1 MFPIA
6 ISPWLS
12 MGRAACIIV
21 DARRAGSIAAGGG
34 GEGVGSG
41 GGDSCLV
48 KLISIKIS
56 NLED

>member
-1 MFPIA
+1 
-6 ISPWLS
+6 

-21 DARRAGSIAAGGG
+21 DARRAGSIAVGGG